1 MAGCG
6 ASGIMLKFG
15 KKKKDAGLPATSD
28 APADGGDA
36 PEADG
41 APGKKKPPL
50 MLIVGAAA
58 ALVLAGGGA
67 GAFFLLKPGTAEA
80 SGEAAHAAPPPT
92 KKGGGGHGGG
102 GEGSAEGV
110 GVIAGGPDGVTFF
123 TLPDMV
129 VNIQAPGGRPTFLKL
144 KLTLEVDDPGLAYS
158 LQSEA
163 PRLQDMFQGYLR
175 ELRPEELAGSAGTH
189 QLRQE
194 LLRRVNL
201 IAAPGHVNAVL
212 IEEMLVQ

>member
-1 MAGCG
+1 MAGGG

-15 KKKKDAGLPATSD
+15 KKKDAGLPAISD
-28 APADGGDA
+28 TPADGDDA
-36 PEADG
+36 PEIDG
-41 APGKKKPPL
+41 AADKKKPPM
-50 MLIVGAAA
+50 MLIIGAAA
-58 ALVLAGGGA
+58 ALVLAGAGA
-67 GAFFLLKPGTAEA
+67 GVFFLLKPGSAEA
-80 SGEAAHAAPPPT
+80 SGDAAHAAPQPAR
-92 KKGGGGHGGG
+92 KSAGGHGG
-102 GEGSAEGV
+102 EVPAEGV

-129 VNIQAPGGRPTFLKL
+129 VNIQTPSGRPTFLKL
-144 KLTLEVDDPGLAYS
+144 KLTLEVDDPSLAYS

-175 ELRPEELAGSAGTH
+175 ELRPEELAGSAGAH

-201 IAAPGHVNAVL
+201 IAAPRRVNAVL